1 MANFRAKV
9 VWRYAATPHNLHDA
23 QNLRDRNGK
32 RTVVDVF
39 RHSVVRWHSRSSVSC
54 LWGRARNPVMRS
66 RSELRARF
74 PATLPPG
81 QTTVIH
87 VAISSRDAIQAAEI
101 SPAQGLKVSRIQQ
114 RETTQGVLTWSE
126 LTIEA
131 ALDAAPG
138 TRTLVLVLPPPTGRT
153 APLPLTVPTH
163 APSVAD
169 LRVLSAS
176 STPSTLELQLAAS
189 DASGDLGDLPYVWFS
204 LGCGSE
210 PLVGVVRGRVTPQS
224 AGNSPRP
231 GEPPRPAR
239 ASHREMR
246 SAGEAH
252 RLRGYREQHVEDIRH
267 VHALNGRGAE
277 PL

>member
-1 MANFRAKV
+1 MSLGAVAQ
-9 VWRYAATPHNLHDA
+9 PSDA
-23 QNLRDRNGK
+23 QPHRIE
-32 RTVVDVF
+32 
-39 RHSVVRWHSRSSVSC
+39 S
-54 LWGRARNPVMRS
+54 A
-66 RSELRARF
+66 F
-74 PATLPPG
+74 PRQLPPG

-87 VAISSRDAIQAAEI
+87 VAISSRDAIQAAEL

-169 LRVLSAS
+169 MRVLSAS
-176 STPSTLELQLAAS
+176 STRSTIELQLAAS
-189 DASGDLGDLPYVWFS
+189 DASAISVICVVWS
-204 LGCGSE
+204 VLAAAASRSSAWCRASDASKCRNI
-210 PLVGVVRGRVTPQS
+210 LVRRV
-224 AGNSPRP
+224 SP
-231 GEPPRPAR
+231 PAR

-246 SAGEAH
+246 SAGEVTI
-252 RLRGYREQHVEDIRH
+252 RGVSRAHVEDSVTFTPER
-267 VHALNGRGAE
+267 RGAE
-277 PL
+277 PFEKESIMSTRLIPSCRQRWCSRWATVVRAGMGGVSQPGGTVFFVFPGRQR

>member
-1 MANFRAKV
+1 MYSAI
-9 VWRYAATPHNLHDA
+9 
-23 QNLRDRNGK
+23 
-32 RTVVDVF
+32 
-39 RHSVVRWHSRSSVSC
+39 RSSVGIAAVC
-54 LWGRARNPVMRS
+54 LVSLGAGAQP
-66 RSELRARF
+66 SEAQPLRIESAF
-74 PATLPPG
+74 PRQLPPG

-101 SPAQGLKVSRIQQ
+101 SPAQGLTVSRIQQ
-114 RETTQGVLTWSE
+114 RESTQGVLTWSE
-126 LTIEA
+126 LTIEV

-176 STPSTLELQLAAS
+176 STASHARTAAGGVRRLRRSRRAAVRLVQPWLRPRAARRGCARES
-189 DASGDLGDLPYVWFS
+189 DASK
-204 LGCGSE
+204 CRE
-210 PLVGVVRGRVTPQS
+210 H
-224 AGNSPRP
+224 PRP

-239 ASHREMR
+239 ASQRDMR

-252 RLRGYREQHVEDIRH
+252 RLRGYREQHVEDNRH
-267 VHALNGRGAE
+267 LHALNAAVRNRLRRNPSCARA
-277 PL
+277 

>member
-1 MANFRAKV
+1 MCSAI
-9 VWRYAATPHNLHDA
+9 
-23 QNLRDRNGK
+23 
-32 RTVVDVF
+32 
-39 RHSVVRWHSRSSVSC
+39 RSSVGIGAVC
-54 LWGRARNPVMRS
+54 LASLGAGVQPG
-66 RSELRARF
+66 EAQPLRIESAF
-74 PATLPPG
+74 PRQLPPG

-87 VAISSRDAIQAAEI
+87 VAISSRDVIQAAEI

-138 TRTLVLVLPPPTGRT
+138 TRTLVLVLPPPAGRT

-163 APSVAD
+163 APSVAE

-176 STPSTLELQLAAS
+176 STPSTIELQLAAS

-224 AGNSPRP
+224 AGKILV
-231 GEPPRPAR
+231 R
-239 ASHREMR
+239 ASLPGPHAPATGKCDLQVRLTD
-246 SAGEAH
+246 SAGIESNTLKTA
-252 RLRGYREQHVEDIRH
+252 V
-267 VHALNGRGAE
+267 AFT
-277 PL
+277 P

>member
-1 MANFRAKV
+1 MYSAI
-9 VWRYAATPHNLHDA
+9 
-23 QNLRDRNGK
+23 
-32 RTVVDVF
+32 
-39 RHSVVRWHSRSSVSC
+39 RSSVGIAAVC
-54 LWGRARNPVMRS
+54 LVFLGAGAQPS
-66 RSELRARF
+66 DAQPLRIESAF
-74 PATLPPG
+74 PRQLPPG

-169 LRVLSAS
+169 LRVLPAS

-224 AGNSPRP
+224 AGNVLV
-231 GEPPRPAR
+231 R
-239 ASHREMR
+239 ASLPGPRAPATGKCDLQVR
-246 SAGEAH
+246 LTDSAGIESNTLKTA
-252 RLRGYREQHVEDIRH
+252 VTFT
-267 VHALNGRGAE
+267 
-277 PL
+277 P

>member
-1 MANFRAKV
+1 MM
-9 VWRYAATPHNLHDA
+9 
-23 QNLRDRNGK
+23 LRICAIGTERG
-32 RTVVDVF
+32 RWSMF
-39 RHSVVRWHSRSSVSC
+39 SVIRSSVGIAAVS
-54 LWGRARNPVMRS
+54 LVFLVGGAQPGDAQP
-66 RSELRARF
+66 LRIESAF
-74 PATLPPG
+74 PRHLPPG

-87 VAISSRDAIQAAEI
+87 VAVSSRDAIQAAEI

-131 ALDAAPG
+131 APDAAPG

-163 APSVAD
+163 APKVAD
-169 LRVLSAS
+169 LRVLSAA

-210 PLVGVVRGRVTPQS
+210 PLVGVVRGRVTPRGAGNVLVRASLPGPRAPATGKCDLQVRLTDS
-224 AGNSPRP
+224 AGIESNT
-231 GEPPRPAR
+231 
-239 ASHREMR
+239 
-246 SAGEAH
+246 
-252 RLRGYREQHVEDIRH
+252 
-267 VHALNGRGAE
+267 LNTSVTFT
-277 PL
+277 P

>member
-1 MANFRAKV
+1 MYPAI
-9 VWRYAATPHNLHDA
+9 
-23 QNLRDRNGK
+23 
-32 RTVVDVF
+32 
-39 RHSVVRWHSRSSVSC
+39 RSSVGIAAVC
-54 LWGRARNPVMRS
+54 LVSLGAGAQPS
-66 RSELRARF
+66 DAQPLRIESAF
-74 PATLPPG
+74 PRQVPPG

-153 APLPLTVPTH
+153 VPLPLTVPTH

-204 LGCGSE
+204 LGCGRE

-224 AGNSPRP
+224 AGNFLV
-231 GEPPRPAR
+231 R
-239 ASHREMR
+239 ASLPGPRAPPGNAICR
-246 SAGEAH
+246 
-252 RLRGYREQHVEDIRH
+252 
-267 VHALNGRGAE
+267 
-277 PL
+277 

>member
-1 MANFRAKV
+1 MYSAI
-9 VWRYAATPHNLHDA
+9 
-23 QNLRDRNGK
+23 
-32 RTVVDVF
+32 
-39 RHSVVRWHSRSSVSC
+39 RSSVGIAAVC
-54 LWGRARNPVMRS
+54 LVSLGAGAQPS
-66 RSELRARF
+66 DAQTLRIESAF
-74 PATLPPG
+74 PRHLPPG

-101 SPAQGLKVSRIQQ
+101 SPAQGIKVSRIQQ

-131 ALDAAPG
+131 ASDAAPG

-169 LRVLSAS
+169 LRVVPAS
-176 STPSTLELQLAAS
+176 STPSMLELQLTAS

-210 PLVGVVRGRVTPQS
+210 PLVGVVRGKVTPQS
-224 AGNSPRP
+224 AGKVLV
-231 GEPPRPAR
+231 R
-239 ASHREMR
+239 ASLPGPHAPATRTCDLQVR
-246 SAGEAH
+246 LSDSAGIESNTLKTA
-252 RLRGYREQHVEDIRH
+252 VTFT
-267 VHALNGRGAE
+267 
-277 PL
+277 P

>member
-1 MANFRAKV
+1 MYSAI
-9 VWRYAATPHNLHDA
+9 
-23 QNLRDRNGK
+23 
-32 RTVVDVF
+32 
-39 RHSVVRWHSRSSVSC
+39 RSSVGIAAVC
-54 LWGRARNPVMRS
+54 LVSLGAGAQP
-66 RSELRARF
+66 SEAQPLRIESAF
-74 PATLPPG
+74 PRQLPPG

-101 SPAQGLKVSRIQQ
+101 SPAQGVKVSRIQQ

-131 ALDAAPG
+131 ARDAAPG

-169 LRVLSAS
+169 LRVASAS

-224 AGNSPRP
+224 AGNILV
-231 GEPPRPAR
+231 R
-239 ASHREMR
+239 ASFPGPRAPVTGKCDLQVR
-246 SAGEAH
+246 LTDSAGIESNT
-252 RLRGYREQHVEDIRH
+252 LKTSVT
-267 VHALNGRGAE
+267 VT
-277 PL
+277 P